1 MTNLRS
7 LFLSFMLLTFLAV
20 NAQITND
27 TTTKPKSSFLLG
39 QVDIVAQAL
48 HHSIKKEVIETDY
61 RNSVVKLVVNS
72 PSVSLIFS
80 GSRNESAISIQG
92 FDLRSIPVFIDGI
105 PVSASYDG
113 YMDLSR
119 INIGLLDKIEIS
131 KGFSSILYGP
141 NTIGGTINLVTPK
154 PEHQLVITS
163 NGYVSRGN
171 EYNGNISVGQKYQ
184 KFYYQVGYSKSKRD
198 YIPLSE
204 NFTTSK
210 VQQDLKLDNSW
221 QNNSTFN
228 AKIGFTPNERNEFS
242 IAYYVLDGE
251 KGNPIYLGN
260 DKNIK
265 VRYWQWPEW
274 RKEGIRFIA
283 RDEIGHGFSLR
294 THLYYDKLANTL
306 KSYDDNTYTTQT
318 KASSFT
324 SLYRDEN
331 IGGSVQL
338 AKMLFKQHELTFAT
352 QFRNENHR
360 ENNIGEPIRHFID
373 NSISTGIEDYFT
385 INSSFS
391 LTGGINFNYRDGAKA
406 EEYNSKT
413 KEISEY
419 PANNDNS
426 INYQIAGIYKADNLV
441 TTLTL
446 ARKSRFATMKDRYSY
461 RMGLAIPNVNLKSEE
476 AYKTEIS
483 VNWTPAKALNLQAT
497 LFYHLLDNTIQ
508 YVNEVE
514 PGIAQ
519 MQNTGKSKF
528 FGGDISLTFNP
539 TDYLSIWAVY
549 NYLKRENTT
558 TPEIRFTD
566 IPEGK
571 IISGFDISPIKS
583 IHTILNLE
591 YDASS
596 YSTSYGTKNP
606 DFVILDFSLRFQSLF
621 GLEIEA
627 GVNNIFDLN
636 YTRTEGYYERG
647 RDFYL
652 SLSYNFKSK
661 H

>member
-1 MTNLRS
+1 MINLRTLFLS
-7 LFLSFMLLTFLAV
+7 LFLFVYLALG
-20 NAQITND
+20 AQITND
-27 TTTKPKSSFLLG
+27 TTTKHGSGYLLG

-48 HHSIKKEVIETDY
+48 HQSIRKEVIETDY
-61 RNSVVKLVVNS
+61 RNSVVSLLAKS

-80 GSRNESAISIQG
+80 GSRNESSISIQG

-119 INIGLLDKIEIS
+119 INIGLLDRIEIS
-131 KGFSSILYGP
+131 KGFSSILYGV
-141 NTIGGTINLVTPK
+141 NTIGGTINLITPK
-154 PEHQLVITS
+154 PDHQLEITS
-163 NGYVSRGN
+163 NGFVARGH

-204 NFTTSK
+204 NFTSNK
-210 VQQDLKLDNSW
+210 YQEGFKLDNSW

-242 IAYYVLDGE
+242 IAYYSVDGE
-251 KGNPIYLGN
+251 KGNPVYLGS

-265 VRYWQWPEW
+265 VRFWQWPEW
-274 RKEGIRFIA
+274 KKEGIRFIA
-283 RDEIGHGFSLR
+283 KNELGFGFQLR
-294 THLYYDKLANTL
+294 TALYYDKLANTL
-306 KSYDDNTYTTQT
+306 KSFDDNTYTTQT
-318 KASSFT
+318 KSSSFT

-331 IGGSVQL
+331 VGGSIKL
-338 AKMLFKQHELTFAT
+338 AKNLFKQHELTMAV

-360 ENNIGEPIRHFID
+360 ENNVGEPIRHIID
-373 NSISTGIEDYFT
+373 NSLSTGIEDYFSIT
-385 INSSFS
+385 KNIS
-391 LTGGINFNYRDGAKA
+391 LVGGVSFNYRDAVKA
-406 EEYNSKT
+406 EEYISKT

-419 PANNDNS
+419 PANSDHS
-426 INYQIAGIYKADNLV
+426 FNYQIAGVYKLDNFV

-446 ARKSRFATMKDRYSY
+446 AKKSRFATMKDRYSY

-483 VNWTPAKALNLQAT
+483 VEWKPIKVLNLQAT
-497 LFYHLLDNTIQ
+497 IFYHLLDNTIQ

-519 MQNTGKSKF
+519 MQNTGESKF
-528 FGGDISLTFNP
+528 YGGDISLTFNP
-539 TDYLSIWAVY
+539 TNYLTIWAVY

-558 TPEIRFTD
+558 NPELRFTD

-571 IISGFDISPIKS
+571 ITSGFEIRPIK
-583 IHTILNLE
+583 TISTRMNLE
-591 YDASS
+591 YNASS

-606 DFVILDFSLRFQSLF
+606 DFVILDLSVRFLALN
-621 GLEIEA
+621 GLGIEA
-627 GVNNIFDLN
+627 GINNLFDLN

-652 SLSYNFKSK
+652 SLSYNFKTK